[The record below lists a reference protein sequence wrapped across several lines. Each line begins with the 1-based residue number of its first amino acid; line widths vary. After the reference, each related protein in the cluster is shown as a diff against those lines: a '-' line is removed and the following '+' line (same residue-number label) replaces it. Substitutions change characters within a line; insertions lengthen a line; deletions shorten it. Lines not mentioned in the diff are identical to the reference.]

1 MSHSDNMLILWDQHA
16 VHERIRLEKLIKEN
30 YSTEGGDSKTAIS
43 EITILDSQHGSLLS
57 HHTDV
62 ALRWGLRLKI
72 DNSAGVV
79 LVTESPKCFL
89 QSNDIGSQCETL
101 AKELVQRLLQREPTS
116 GIPKTILSFLA
127 TRACHGAIRFGDALS
142 HEDRQ
147 QLLDDL
153 ANCNSPF
160 QCAHGRPS
168 LVPLMYVEEHDNH
181 LSNKVPY

>member
-1 MSHSDNMLILWDQHA
+1 MSHGDNLLILWDQHA

-30 YSTEGGDSKTAIS
+30 YSTEGGVTKTAIS
-43 EITILDSQHGSLLS
+43 QINTLDSQHGSLLS

-89 QSNDIGSQCETL
+89 QSNDIGRQCENL
-101 AKELVQRLLQREPTS
+101 AQELVQRLLQREPTS
-116 GIPKTILSFLA
+116 GIPNTILSFLA
-127 TRACHGAIRFGDALS
+127 TRACHGAVRFGDALS
-142 HEDRQ
+142 HEDCQ
-147 QLLDDL
+147 QLLEDL
-153 ANCNSPF
+153 ADCRAPF

-168 LVPLMYVEEHDNH
+168 LVPLMYMKN
-181 LSNKVPY
+181 